1 MSFACFFKFLDFFLK
16 RIDFLRLPMEN
27 LAVSLLVFV
36 IGQSK
41 NHQSQTKF
49 LVWND
54 FAALI
59 ISSWSVISAS
69 VLSFSKMV
77 IDKPLS
83 LDELI
88 VPSAPHTSGQ
98 AVR

>member
-1 MSFACFFKFLDFFLK
+1 MLFACFFKFLDFSLK

-27 LAVSLLVFV
+27 LAVSSLVLV

-54 FAALI
+54 FAGFNHFIL
-59 ISSWSVISAS
+59 VGN
-69 VLSFSKMV
+69 LGECTQFLKDGHLYPSFV
-77 IDKPLS
+77 
-83 LDELI
+83 
-88 VPSAPHTSGQ
+88 G
-98 AVR
+98 

>member
-1 MSFACFFKFLDFFLK
+1 M
-16 RIDFLRLPMEN
+16 RIDFLCSPMEN
-27 LAVSLLVFV
+27 LAVSLLVLV

-41 NHQSQTKF
+41 KHQSQTKF
-49 LVWND
+49 LVWNVLAG
-54 FAALI
+54 FNHFILV
-59 ISSWSVISAS
+59 VISAS

-77 IDKPLS
+77 IDNPLS

>member
-1 MSFACFFKFLDFFLK
+1 MLSACFFKFLDFFLK

-27 LAVSLLVFV
+27 LAVRLLVFV

-54 FAALI
+54 LAGYNHFIL
-59 ISSWSVISAS
+59 VGN
-69 VLSFSKMV
+69 LGKCTQFLK
-77 IDKPLS
+77 DG
-83 LDELI
+83 
-88 VPSAPHTSGQ
+88 H
-98 AVR
+98 